1 MEAEAPAVQT
11 LRDWP
16 GDSTASCGHGGATRW
31 GQETGLYRGLRAED
45 SESET
50 GQMAEVR
57 VQRGQQAGAAGVPGQ
72 SRAQDPGGVCDRGR
86 TAAARRRLHSR
97 RQAQG
102 GVLREADGGSAQSA
116 VHEGGPG
123 VRGPVLRSAGAVFRS
138 GWGGECVLMIVWCFL
153 QQFLHR
159 RWTTLTL
166 LAAPVEQTHV
176 VSQVELQKGA
186 ALCLHFT
193 TFLSES

>member
-138 GWGGECVLMIVWCFL
+138 GWGGEQCVNDCVVFPPTVCSQEMNDSHSVSSTCWTNSCSQPGRAPEGSCTVFA
-153 QQFLHR
+153 LHY
-159 RWTTLTL
+159 
-166 LAAPVEQTHV
+166 
-176 VSQVELQKGA
+176 VS
-186 ALCLHFT
+186 
-193 TFLSES
+193 